1 MPFAATVL
9 SDHANKYFQ
18 FPQNKNFY
26 KYMTNCVRTNNF
38 GSLKLEAALHPH
50 DKTCRPQI
58 LNKEDNK
65 EYYDLIKEF
74 QQSFRCIWFIKY
86 FLQYS
91 WHANC

>member
-50 DKTCRPQI
+50 DKHAPQI
-58 LNKEDNK
+58 LNKRTTK
-65 EYYDLIKEF
+65 RMI
-74 QQSFRCIWFIKY
+74 
-86 FLQYS
+86 
-91 WHANC
+91 